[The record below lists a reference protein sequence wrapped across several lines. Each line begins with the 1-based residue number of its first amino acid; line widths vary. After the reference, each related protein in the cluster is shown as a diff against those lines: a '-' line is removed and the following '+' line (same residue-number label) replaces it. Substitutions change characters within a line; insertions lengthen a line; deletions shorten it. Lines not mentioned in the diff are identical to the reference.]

1 MAKKKPT
8 EEKKNE
14 VNGLDKVRPEAYS
27 EGAEL
32 NKSGFP
38 FRYFRLRTVCEI
50 TGLSKTTV
58 YEYSRN
64 DPDFPKPVKLGATCT
79 AWRSDELAAWMDS
92 RPRALMEGMA

>member
-1 MAKKKPT
+1 MAQKKPT
-8 EEKKNE
+8 AEKKNE
-14 VNGLDKVRPEAYS
+14 VNGLDQGQPARHS
-27 EGAEL
+27 EKA
-32 NKSGFP
+32 GFP
-38 FRYFRLRTVCEI
+38 FFYLRLRMVCEI

-58 YEYSRN
+58 YKYSRN

>member
-14 VNGLDKVRPEAYS
+14 VNGLDQGQPAQHS
-27 EGAEL
+27 ERA
-32 NKSGFP
+32 GFP
-38 FRYFRLRTVCEI
+38 FFYLRLRMVCEI

-64 DPDFPKPVKLGATCT
+64 DPDFPKPVKLGAACT

-92 RPRALMEGMA
+92 RPRASLMEGVA